1 MADELQK
8 LSLSKICEV
17 SGEDAR
23 EVRKLDVSRQNIG
36 ALGDIR
42 YGFVTP
48 TSPGSAS
55 DLV

>member
-23 EVRKLDVSRQNIG
+23 EVRKLDVSRQNVG